1 MYDVTLSLRGK
12 RYNVVLQHFDALVK
26 YDTKFAKCRNKR
38 ATVLYLLGRFKES
51 IADIQE
57 VLVLEKGHFG
67 AQSDIGLC
75 YKALGDG
82 EVALEA
88 YQLTLQ
94 ANLHFQFLSCRIERL
109 RINI

>member
-1 MYDVTLSLRGK
+1 MHDVTLSLRGK

-26 YDTKFAKCRNKR
+26 YDTKFAECRNKR
-38 ATVLYLLGRFKES
+38 ATVLYLLGRFEES

-57 VLVLEKGHFG
+57 VPVLEKGHFG

-88 YQLTLQ
+88 YQRALQ